1 MKAEIQF
8 GIYDALL
15 DQSLQDV
22 LSHTPELRAVLG
34 KIDIEE
40 QPARYAAFVAKIMEK
55 ALRGESNP
63 GKRLALCNRIIDL
76 LSAIC
81 DMGHLE
87 KHKLIVAQKSLL
99 QEITPPYYGLSG
111 ISRPQTSIVQSS
123 LFTGSPREPQLV
135 HELLEEMCSA
145 DSVDILVS
153 FIKWSGLRLLMPAFE
168 DLRDR
173 DVPVRLITTSYM
185 GASDAPAVEW
195 LAGMPNVK
203 VRVSY
208 DTERTRLH
216 AKAYHFRRL
225 SGFSTAYIGS
235 ANMSHAAITSG
246 LEWNLKVT
254 AQDMGHI
261 LEKFSAEFETYW
273 NSREFI
279 PYDPN
284 DPSPLRN
291 AIDRARNPSAL
302 RPFVF
307 FDLRPHPFQER
318 ILEAL
323 IRERTVRHH
332 NRNLVIAATGTGKTV
347 ISAFD
352 YKRFC
357 EQKNKQVRLL
367 FIAHRQEILQQ
378 ALLTFRNVVRDQN
391 FGELLVGSFQADRL
405 DHLICS
411 VGMLASRHL
420 WEQLGSTFYD
430 YIVIDE
436 AHHGT
441 AASYRPIFNHFAPEI
456 LLGLT
461 ATPERMD
468 GGNVAADFGNRFA
481 AEIRLP
487 EALEEKLLCP
497 FHYFGVADPVALNQD
512 SFWRNGKYDEK
523 ELEKVYTGAHIQ
535 AQQRLEVVLNTLQR
549 YEPNLKTVKG
559 VGFCVTIKHALF
571 MAEMFT
577 KQGIPSAAF
586 VSGIVGDCCAAMLD
600 DLKSGSLS
608 FLFTVDKLSEGVDVP
623 EINVVLFLRPTES
636 LTVFLQQLGRGLRHA
651 PGKDCLTVLDFI
663 GQSHRRYRIDTKL
676 KTLLPKHRFSI
687 DREVV
692 NNFPHLP
699 PGCSIQLDRLSR
711 EYVIEN
717 IRNNL
722 ANLAVQVPDRLQ
734 TFVAETGQDL
744 TFGNFVR
751 YHDYEPERLL
761 AAETWSGWKSKA
773 QLAPIP
779 MDPDFAQLRKSLV
792 RTAFVNGPA
801 EIARLRLVINTLA
814 SGDVAAALTLASDT
828 AMTVHYRL
836 WAETGVKLGVHSLEE
851 SFQRLSKNPSILS
864 DLDEILSWAQSETL
878 VSGEVLEL
886 PFVCQL
892 ELHAQYGIKDIQ
904 AAFGRA
910 SLTSAGQRGIGI
922 LHFADLKAYVLL
934 ITYQKTEKEFSP
946 STMYADYPISRE
958 LLHWESQSNTTQNS
972 IVGQNLINHTQ
983 RGYTILIFARD
994 KKKRNGCTVPF
1005 VYLGSAEM
1013 QSFKNERPI
1022 KMVWLLRHRMPVEMF
1037 EENRRG
1043 G

>member
-1 MKAEIQF
+1 MRPEIHV

-22 LSHTPELRAVLG
+22 LSHVPGLRAVLG
-34 KIDIEE
+34 KIDFEE
-40 QPARYAAFVAKIMEK
+40 QPARYAAFVARVVEQ
-55 ALRGESNP
+55 ALRGESEP
-63 GKRLALCNRIIDL
+63 DERLALCNRIIDL
-76 LSAIC
+76 LSGAS
-81 DMGHLE
+81 DMGHLG
-87 KHKLIVAQKSLL
+87 KHKLIAARKSLL
-99 QEITPPYYGLSG
+99 QEITPPNYGASG
-111 ISRPQTSIVQSS
+111 IPRPQTSIVESS

-135 HELLEEMCSA
+135 HELLEEMRSA

-153 FIKWSGLRLLMPAFE
+153 FIKWSGLRLLMPGFE

-195 LAGMPNVK
+195 LAGMPNIK

-216 AKAYHFRRL
+216 AKAYHFMRL

-254 AQDMGHI
+254 AQDMEHI
-261 LEKFSAEFETYW
+261 LDKFTAEFETYW

-279 PYDPN
+279 PFDPN
-284 DPSPLRN
+284 DPTSLRN
-291 AIDRARNPSAL
+291 AIDRARNPGTML
-302 RPFVF
+302 PVVF

-323 IRERTVRHH
+323 ARERTVHH
-332 NRNLVIAATGTGKTV
+332 HGRNLVIAATGTGKTV

-352 YKRFC
+352 YQRFR
-357 EQKNKQVRLL
+357 EQKNKQARLL

-378 ALLTFRNVVRDQN
+378 ALATFRNVVRDHN
-391 FGELLVGSFQADRL
+391 FGELLVGSFQANRL
-405 DHLICS
+405 EHLFCS
-411 VGMLASRHL
+411 VGMLASRCL
-420 WEQLGSTFYD
+420 WEQVGSNFYD

-441 AASYRPIFNHFAPEI
+441 ASSYRPIFDHFAPEI

-512 SFWRNGKYDEK
+512 RFWRNGRYDEK

-535 AQQRLEVVLNTLQR
+535 AQQRLEVVLKTLQR
-549 YEPNLKTVKG
+549 YEPNLKVVKG
-559 VGFCVTIKHALF
+559 VGFCVTIKHAQF

-577 KQGIPSAAF
+577 KREIPSAAF
-586 VSGIVGDCCAAMLD
+586 VSGVDGSSCSAMLD
-600 DLKSGSLS
+600 DLKSGRLS
-608 FLFTVDKLSEGVDVP
+608 FLFTVDKLSEGVDIP

-687 DREVV
+687 DREVAS
-692 NNFPHLP
+692 NFPHLP
-699 PGCSIQLDRLSR
+699 AGCSIQLDRLSR
-711 EYVIEN
+711 EYIIEN
-717 IRNNL
+717 IRINL
-722 ANLAVQVPDRLQ
+722 TNLSVQVPDRLQ

-761 AAETWSGWKSKA
+761 TAETWSGWKSKA

-779 MDPDFAQLRKSLV
+779 SDPDFAQLKKSLV
-792 RTAFVNGPA
+792 RAAFVTGPA
-801 EIARLRLVINTLA
+801 EIVRLRQVIDALA
-814 SGDVAAALTLASDT
+814 RRDVAAALTLASDT
-828 AMTVHYRL
+828 AVAVHYRL
-836 WAETGVKLGVHSLEE
+836 WAETGAQLGVHSLEE

-864 DLDEILSWAQSETL
+864 DLVEILTWAQVETI
-878 VSGEVLEL
+878 VSGVVPEL
-886 PFVCQL
+886 PFSCHL
-892 ELHAQYGIKDIQ
+892 ELHAHFGIKDIQ

-910 SLTSAGQRGIGI
+910 TLSSAGQRGIGI
-922 LHFADLKAYVLL
+922 LHFADLKAYALL

-946 STMYADYPISRE
+946 STMYADYPISRD
-958 LLHWESQSNTTQNS
+958 LLHWESQSNTTQHS
-972 IVGQNLINHTQ
+972 IVGQNLIDHVA

-994 KKKRNGCTVPF
+994 QKKQNGCTVPF
-1005 VYLGSAEM
+1005 VYLGPAERV
-1013 QSFKNERPI
+1013 SFKNDRPI
-1022 KMVWLLRHRMPVEMF
+1022 KMVWLLRHPMPVEMF